1 VAAECPHEKA
11 IGRPDREEAP
21 ARLGYSH
28 MTEAITAT
36 PGIRGV
42 DGRQLPEVNREDFGP
57 MPEMRQKTGTAKA
70 IANPTTTSGLVRTTS
85 TL

>member
-1 VAAECPHEKA
+1 
-11 IGRPDREEAP
+11 
-21 ARLGYSH
+21 
-28 MTEAITAT
+28 
-36 PGIRGV
+36 
-42 DGRQLPEVNREDFGP
+42 

>member
-1 VAAECPHEKA
+1 
-11 IGRPDREEAP
+11 
-21 ARLGYSH
+21 

-36 PGIRGV
+36 PGIRVV
-42 DGRQLPEVNREDFGP
+42 DGRQVPEANRGGLRPDLECRPTAVGTNCKSRRHAP

-70 IANPTTTSGLVRTTS
+70 IANPTTTSGLVMTTS

>member
-1 VAAECPHEKA
+1 MRRLSAGRTEKKRRRGWGQPH
-11 IGRPDREEAP
+11 DRGH
-21 ARLGYSH
+21 RH
-28 MTEAITAT
+28 

-70 IANPTTTSGLVRTTS
+70 IANPTTTSGLVRMTS